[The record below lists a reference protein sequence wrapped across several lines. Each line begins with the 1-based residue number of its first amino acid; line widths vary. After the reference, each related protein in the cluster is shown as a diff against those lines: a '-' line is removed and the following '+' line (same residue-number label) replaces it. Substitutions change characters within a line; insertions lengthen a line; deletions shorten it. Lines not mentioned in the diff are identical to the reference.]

1 LNIWLIRLSEKTNK
15 KEAMKLIDKIKDK
28 KLKEYLKVYAQF
40 KYPSDLLKIL
50 NYFDIATDTTLF
62 DYVITDFRYNEGEIW
77 LGAFVQHDTI
87 YSLKLRIYDDY
98 SVFEMYKIYLIAPI

>member
-1 LNIWLIRLSEKTNK
+1 
-15 KEAMKLIDKIKDK
+15 MKLIDKIKDK

-50 NYFDIATDTTLF
+50 NSYFGIVVDTESF
-62 DYVITDFRYNEGEIW
+62 DYIITDFLVEDGEIW
-77 LGAFVQHDTI
+77 LGAMVQHDTI

-98 SVFEMYKIYLIAPI
+98 SVFEMYKIYLIALV

>member
-1 LNIWLIRLSEKTNK
+1 MNIWLIRLTEKSNE

-28 KLKEYLKVYAQF
+28 KLREYLKIYAQF

-50 NYFDIATDTTLF
+50 NYFDMATDATLF
-62 DYVITDFRYNEGEIW
+62 GYIITDFRIYNEDIW
-77 LGAFVQHDTI
+77 LGAMVQHDTI